1 MWSEFLVLFLLELGF
16 IAIIGILYT
25 VMVITALYAKE
36 GIVWLINK
44 AYAWIMSRGE
54 DHADT
59 QKKQ

>member
-1 MWSEFLVLFLLELGF
+1 MSWEFLALFLLELGF
-16 IAIIGILYT
+16 MAIIGILYT

-44 AYAWIMSRGE
+44 AYAWIKSRGE

-59 QKKQ
+59 QKEQ